1 MDNSHIWL
9 HYVGSSC
16 CFLLWYSSLPSS
28 KRSIFLAFCF
38 QERPLYN
45 HNWCIIPHDAW
56 FPRTILLPTNICSHT
71 WDNDEL
77 ASCLVLILNGAS
89 FFSRIVPGILADRL
103 GRLDVLYAAGL
114 STRIFVLC
122 RQRITT
128 SASITVLAA
137 PYGFFSGAILSL
149 MLFSLASAHN
159 DPRNIGTYLGMGMF
173 IMSLTVLIGP
183 LFNGLWSHI
192 VEESASFQFLAVF

>member
-1 MDNSHIWL
+1 MDHLHMWL
-9 HYVGSSC
+9 HYIGSSC
-16 CFLLWYSSLPSS
+16 CFLLRYSSSPFS
-28 KRSIFLAFCF
+28 KRSFFLAFCF

-56 FPRTILLPTNICSHT
+56 FPRTVLLPTNICSHT
-71 WDNDEL
+71 WD
-77 ASCLVLILNGAS
+77 AWWACVMSRLILNGAS

-103 GRLDVLYAAGL
+103 GRLNVLCATGL
-114 STRIFVLC
+114 STGIFVLC
-122 RQRITT
+122 WQRITT

-137 PYGFFSGAILSL
+137 PYGFFFGAILSL
-149 MLFSLASAHN
+149 MLFSLASAPN

-173 IMSLTVLIGP
+173 IMSLTALIGP